1 MSMSFFT
8 TVRGTGALRA
18 LAWRDLGAAQTA
30 LAEPAQDIEGE
41 LNATDVKVT
50 TADGAWIDLASEEIP
65 FCTTEKPVGCSGT
78 GIL

>member
-1 MSMSFFT
+1 
-8 TVRGTGALRA
+8 
-18 LAWRDLGAAQTA
+18 